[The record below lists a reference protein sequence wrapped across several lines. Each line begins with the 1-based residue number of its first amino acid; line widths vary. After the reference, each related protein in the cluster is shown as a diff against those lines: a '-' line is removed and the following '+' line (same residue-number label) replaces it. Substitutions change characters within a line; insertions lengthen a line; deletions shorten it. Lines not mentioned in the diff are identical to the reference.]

1 MPVQYNYCK
10 FHLYGEN
17 KNWGGKCISRSEYIL
32 TGKNTNNYNSWS
44 GNGILLTR
52 SPSSSFLPFSF
63 YFHIFPFFSF
73 FFIFFLLSPF
83 YFLEVNTRDAAED
96 ILPSSIL
103 WRNTWEG
110 LNEIQ
115 AQPKHLLKEKK
126 LDVTGSGSGSGSGF
140 LKGRCLKKA
149 FTAPVTPS
157 SFSMAFASSTAR
169 SFTCNDS

>member
-1 MPVQYNYCK
+1 MK
-10 FHLYGEN
+10 IKIEGG
-17 KNWGGKCISRSEYIL
+17 WGGCISRNEYIL
-32 TGKNTNNYNSWS
+32 TGINTYNYNSWS

-52 SPSSSFLPFSF
+52 SQAVSLSFHFHILPF
-63 YFHIFPFFSF
+63 F
-73 FFIFFLLSPF
+73 FFLFFFFFSPF

-96 ILPSSIL
+96 ILSSIL

-126 LDVTGSGSGSGSGF
+126 LDVTGSGSGSGF

-169 SFTCNDS
+169 SFTYNDS